1 MNWSKLLPSTL
12 NPGSLIRQLSNA
24 DHNVATQAL
33 RDIVIFLALSIAA
46 VFAVCVLWQTLASWR
61 ITRQYLK
68 VTHSGEGAAMA
79 IMDSKLPLFSEL
91 RHHLV
96 EFPSRDGTGRASK
109 RRTVD
114 AAEVFR
120 ESALGPA
127 FSSSRLILAIP
138 SILTGLGVLGT
149 FVGLQ
154 LGISSL
160 GEHGHDTKGLEE
172 SVWLLTGSFA
182 VAFSSS
188 VWGVGASLLFSWW
201 EKAWE
206 GFALGRV
213 RKIQIRIDALFPRYV
228 PEEAMLE
235 LERTSRGTEDLL
247 KNLAVA
253 IGAEMQKAI
262 GRLGTEIK
270 DAVSS
275 ATSVGHEQLAG
286 TSAKLISDALTLELV
301 KLKEQIASMSD
312 QFSERFNGASD
323 GLMKSV
329 QGFQPTVEALSGAV
343 GDAQRT
349 VADAVAKLNSH
360 ENVMGEMAGAAVNI
374 RQAAEAFGLMNETL
388 TLSAARNEEASKAQ
402 LSAAQSNERVAEQFG
417 RIGEGLPKISETVEV
432 AAQVIG
438 SLGVPIRDLREM
450 LEGQPE
456 LQRQMDTA
464 RATSESER
472 SQILISMAGN
482 LAEKVGI
489 AAQQFAEVGTL
500 ADKLTASAK
509 SLEGA
514 SSELAVFGQ
523 QVVQA
528 SKDQRDASE
537 ASRAAAAYG
546 ERTAKAFE
554 PLPGAITALTDG
566 LTSAGTSVRA
576 GAETARDSYRELIAL
591 QKQWF
596 AGAELGLNGMKDR
609 LQTLL
614 KAYGDQVEGQT
625 RNLMTQWT
633 EEVAECLQS
642 YSTQIETLEG
652 GIEELQSA
660 ISKISK

>member
-12 NPGSLIRQLSNA
+12 NPEVLFRQLSNA
-24 DHNVATQAL
+24 DHNIATEAL
-33 RDIVIFLALSIAA
+33 RDIVILLALSIAA
-46 VFAVCVLWQTLASWR
+46 VFAVCVLWQTLTSWLR
-61 ITRQYLK
+61 TRQYLN
-68 VTHSGEGAAMA
+68 VTKGGELAADAVMT
-79 IMDSKLPLFSEL
+79 SNLSLFREL
-91 RHHLV
+91 QHHLI
-96 EFPSRDGTGRASK
+96 EFPSRDGSGKSSK

-154 LGISSL
+154 LGIGSL
-160 GEHGHDTKGLEE
+160 DFNNLEA
-172 SVWLLTGSFA
+172 SIKPLINSCA

-188 VWGVGASLLFSWW
+188 VWGVGASLVFSWW

-213 RKIQIRIDALFPRYV
+213 HTIQNRVDGLFPRYV
-228 PEEAMLE
+228 PEEALLE
-235 LERTSRGTEDLL
+235 MERTSRGTEDLL
-247 KNLAVA
+247 KGLAVA
-253 IGAEMQKAI
+253 IGAEMQQAI
-262 GRLGTEIK
+262 GRLGSEIK

-275 ATSVGHEQLAG
+275 ATAEGHAPLMERSAELLSSV
-286 TSAKLISDALTLELV
+286 LTAELV
-301 KLKEQIASMSD
+301 NLKEQIASMAD
-312 QFSERFNGASD
+312 QFSEKFNGASD
-323 GLMKSV
+323 GLMTSV

-343 GDAQRT
+343 GDAQRA
-349 VADAVAKLNSH
+349 VANAVAKLISH
-360 ENVMGEMAGAAVNI
+360 EAVMAEMAGAAVNI
-374 RQAAEAFGLMNETL
+374 REASEAFGAMNETL

-417 RIGEGLPKISETVEV
+417 RIGEGLPKISETVE
-432 AAQVIG
+432 AAARVIG
-438 SLGVPIRDLREM
+438 SLGSPIRELQAL

-456 LQRQMDTA
+456 LQRQIDTA
-464 RATSESER
+464 RSTSESER
-472 SQILISMAGN
+472 SQLLLSMAGN

-489 AAQQFAEVGTL
+489 AAQQFAEVGAL
-500 ADKLTASAK
+500 ADKLTASAT

-514 SSELAVFGQ
+514 SSELAVFGK

-537 ASRAAAAYG
+537 ASRAAAASG

-554 PLPGAITALTDG
+554 PLPGAITALAGG
-566 LTSAGTSVRA
+566 LTSAGTSVRE
-576 GAETARDSYRELIAL
+576 GAETARDSYRELIEL
-591 QKQWF
+591 QKKWF
-596 AGAELGLNGMKDR
+596 EGAELGLNGMKDR

-625 RNLMTQWT
+625 RNLMKQWT
-633 EEVAECLQS
+633 EEVAECLKS
-642 YSTQIETLEG
+642 YATQVDILDG
-652 GIEELQSA
+652 GLQDIQSA
-660 ISKISK
+660 ISKLNK